1 MDSAYRKYQTNLLF
15 SGLAIIAF
23 GLWSAVKLIVYL
35 TLRPEQITAILHV
48 DGLDAFTLRIVTI
61 IAFGGIIFFSL
72 LLHFFIGSSAVRDA
86 RRKTKLR
93 VPYIIVSVLY
103 ALSLFMSSAHAVPL
117 LNAEDGSDKM
127 FTTFV
132 IDATSIL
139 ALVITI
145 VSSHKL
151 SKIRKMQVKTAGD

>member
-15 SGLAIIAF
+15 SGLAIMAF

-35 TLRPEQITAILHV
+35 TLHPELITNYVAIEAV
-48 DGLDAFTLRIVTI
+48 DFSVVKVVFYAIFGLLIL
-61 IAFGGIIFFSL
+61 FSL

-93 VPYIIVSVLY
+93 TPYLIVSVLY
-103 ALSLFMSSAHAVPL
+103 GLSLFMSSAHALPI
-117 LNAEDGSDKM
+117 LNAEGGSEKM
-127 FTTFV
+127 FTTFI

-139 ALVITI
+139 ALVIII

-151 SKIRKMQVKTAGD
+151 NKIRKMQLKTAGD